1 MNCVRIPGSPE
12 HPPIGGGI
20 PDENRIADETRISDA
35 TRISDTT
42 CISDATRQS
51 ATARTASAYPVT
63 VPLHMP
69 EAGRNQPR
77 PHADANADADANTLL
92 GAIPATDRSS
102 YASPDGNGDM
112 PPLQHRKT
120 SRRSDGYSPNFRNA

>member
-77 PHADANADADANTLL
+77 PMPMPMPTPMPILCWAQSPPPTAAHMPVLMAT
-92 GAIPATDRSS
+92 AICR
-102 YASPDGNGDM
+102 
-112 PPLQHRKT
+112 PLQHRKT

>member
-69 EAGRNQPR
+69 EAGPPCRCQCRRRCQYSVGRNPR
-77 PHADANADADANTLL
+77 
-92 GAIPATDRSS
+92 
-102 YASPDGNGDM
+102 
-112 PPLQHRKT
+112 HRPQLICQ
-120 SRRSDGYSPNFRNA
+120 S